1 MPEVGYKLIKELI
14 ELNNVLE
21 SYGVTLTIEHAQ
33 ILVVG
38 MPNFENIGVGN
49 SDKATACRP
58 SSHWQATR
66 QQRCR

>member
-38 MPNFENIGVGN
+38 MSNFETIGAGN
-49 SDKATACRP
+49 SDKTTACRP

-66 QQRCR
+66 QQR